1 MSPKVTAT
9 DPKRPNQLAGVYRA
23 VVVDNQD
30 PERLGRVRVRVPAMS
45 SSKCDDIWARVAAPR
60 AGAQRGT
67 WVIPDVDDE
76 VLVAFEAGDLR
87 QAYVVGSLWNSTDA
101 LPEQMTSGNPVMS
114 IVSAAGSRITIDDR
128 QDQVSVRL
136 ETPGGRSVTLRDS
149 NSTIVIDDSS
159 GSAISL
165 TPAGVDIVAPGRLRV
180 TTTTA
185 EITATMIRLET
196 GMTRATGVVQCDTL
210 IANSVVAASYTPGAG
225 NIW

>member
-1 MSPKVTAT
+1 
-9 DPKRPNQLAGVYRA
+9 
-23 VVVDNQD
+23 
-30 PERLGRVRVRVPAMS
+30 
-45 SSKCDDIWARVAAPR
+45 
-60 AGAQRGT
+60 
-67 WVIPDVDDE
+67 
-76 VLVAFEAGDLR
+76 
-87 QAYVVGSLWNSTDA
+87 
-101 LPEQMTSGNPVMS
+101 
-114 IVSAAGSRITIDDR
+114 
-128 QDQVSVRL
+128 
-136 ETPGGRSVTLRDS
+136 VTLRDS